1 MKYIPL
7 PQPLPRL
14 LASASF
20 MIAMGITSS
29 HAQVLLNGNFES
41 GTGTS
46 ITSWS
51 TSSTDSFKTIT
62 LASSAQSPFT
72 SGTQGVNIATA
83 AGASTPTPK
92 LSQSINSSYGS
103 NTSFSLSF
111 DFLSQGTYT
120 GTDGALILRLFGNSG
135 ANQAISLRGDG
146 SIALNGT
153 TSATSSYSKNTWYHA
168 SLTLP
173 TLANSQTTTT
183 ITLTLTPWVSGA
195 PGTPVSFTGN
205 WNMAGASY
213 YSTFQVQQ
221 GFGITSG
228 ANVNLDNVSLTVVP
242 EPGSATLLGA
252 GLALVLFRLR
262 SGSRRRT
269 GSDR

>member
-7 PQPLPRL
+7 PQSLPRL

-20 MIAMGITSS
+20 VIAMGITSS

-51 TSSTDSFKTIT
+51 TASTDTYKTIALT
-62 LASSAQSPFT
+62 SSAQSPFT
-72 SGTQGVNIATA
+72 TGTQGVNIATA
-83 AGASTPTPK
+83 SGASSPTPK
-92 LSQSINSSYGS
+92 LSQSINSSYGA

-120 GTDGALILRLFGNSG
+120 GTDGAIIIRLFGNSG
-135 ANQAISLRGDG
+135 ANQAISFRGDG

-153 TSATSSYSKNTWYHA
+153 TTATSSYSKNTWYHA
-168 SLTLP
+168 TVNIPSLTS
-173 TLANSQTTTT
+173 SQTTTS
-183 ITLTLTPWVSGA
+183 ITLTLTPWVNGSG
-195 PGTPVSFTGN
+195 GTPISFTGN
-205 WNMAGASY
+205 WNMAGATY
-213 YSTFQVQQ
+213 YNTFQVQQ
-221 GFGITSG
+221 GYGITSG

-242 EPGSATLLGA
+242 EPATAGLLSA

-262 SGSRRRT
+262 FTSRRKRACT
-269 GSDR
+269 M